1 MHERKEGSRQGPAD
15 KAALSLS
22 YDYVSGLKLKPT
34 AKKKK

>member
-1 MHERKEGSRQGPAD
+1 MSAKKAAAKAPAD